1 MVPAN
6 FELARNAV
14 TSMVAVL
21 LIVIYIMYMI
31 SKYSHRDKEKVWTF
45 DTILL
50 TLIAI
55 YGVYMTLMNFVK
67 LPASLSNI
75 NTIITFIFMLVVV
88 AFIISSIFKKITNR
102 SKQK

>member
-21 LIVIYIMYMI
+21 LIVIYIIYMI
-31 SKYSHRDKEKVWTF
+31 SKYSHRDKEKVWTA

-50 TLIAI
+50 TFIAL
-55 YGVYMTLMNFVK
+55 YCVYITLMNFVK
-67 LPASLSNI
+67 LPANLNYI
-75 NTIITFIFMLVVV
+75 NTIVTFVFMVVV
-88 AFIISSIFKKITNR
+88 IIFIISSIIKRFSKKSSN
-102 SKQK
+102 

>member
-21 LIVIYIMYMI
+21 LIVIYIIYMI
-31 SKYSHRDKEKVWTF
+31 SKYSHRDKEKVWTA

-50 TLIAI
+50 TFIAL
-55 YGVYMTLMNFVK
+55 YCVYMTLMNFVK
-67 LPASLSNI
+67 LPASLSYI
-75 NTIITFIFMLVVV
+75 NTVVTFIFMAVVII
-88 AFIISSIFKKITNR
+88 FIISSIIKRFTKK
-102 SKQK
+102 SSD